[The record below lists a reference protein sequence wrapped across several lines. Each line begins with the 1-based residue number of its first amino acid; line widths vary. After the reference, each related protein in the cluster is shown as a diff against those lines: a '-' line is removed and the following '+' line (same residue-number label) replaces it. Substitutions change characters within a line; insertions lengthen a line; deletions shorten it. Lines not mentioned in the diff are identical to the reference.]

1 MSLPGFGDGDNY
13 KGICSQGLQV
23 GRREGAGKEKK
34 QGFQQLS
41 HVSEASSC
49 SKWASLPYH
58 WPLSPIKSPS
68 LWKDVCKYGAHS
80 LKCWN
85 VWEILALLG
94 SVHTLKCDRQAD
106 ILTISAIFI
115 SHVMPTARV
124 HVDSHFTDKAVHQKE
139 KQRSTAWWVQA
150 ITSPS
155 ASTKGQNTRKES
167 CERHKDSWFLFKVSI
182 SVDKHVSSSVIWAGN
197 QGRGFSKKFYKTIC
211 SSEQRTLCPCLS
223 AWRDLI
229 NLSIT
234 WNFCSGLIDGREYLP
249 TTARVRM

>member
-1 MSLPGFGDGDNY
+1 M
-13 KGICSQGLQV
+13 
-23 GRREGAGKEKK
+23 
-34 QGFQQLS
+34 
-41 HVSEASSC
+41 
-49 SKWASLPYH
+49 
-58 WPLSPIKSPS
+58 
-68 LWKDVCKYGAHS
+68 
-80 LKCWN
+80 LKCLRDFSTSWFSSHTE
-85 VWEILALLG
+85 VWPPG
-94 SVHTLKCDRQAD
+94 RH
-106 ILTISAIFI
+106 
-115 SHVMPTARV
+115 SHHLCHLYFTCHANCQGTR
-124 HVDSHFTDKAVHQKE
+124 DSHFTDKAVHQKE

-167 CERHKDSWFLFKVSI
+167 FERHKDSWFLFKVSI